1 MAFSVKPKKNAT
13 SAAITAAQ
21 NSLNTAQNQ
30 TGTTTGTSNSLL
42 TPKAY
47 AAAPFD
53 NSSLGLKDANG
64 KLLPPQITVG
74 QAEKA
79 LQDTKNNG
87 AVIESVK
94 TQIASSLPS
103 VMTDAGVTSLS
114 PSGSLTPK
122 EFTAIHNVLNIGYQ
136 NEQTGKALNFS
147 NIVSNFASGAYS
159 AGSQNISSTINSK
172 SLDQPNIEASK
183 ATINSIFSDM
193 LGRTATDSEINK
205 YTTQYLQ
212 YAAQNPINN
221 TTGSYNYGYIGTPS
235 GGSRLMRQST
245 NETSTQNNLN
255 EKDYI
260 TNQVLGSADYNTFA
274 AANTAYGFLQNL
286 AKQSAGTE

>member
-1 MAFSVKPKKNAT
+1 MAFSVKPKKDAQ
-13 SAAITAAQ
+13 SAAIAAAQ

-30 TGTTTGTSNSLL
+30 ANANAGTANSLL
-42 TPKAY
+42 TPKAF
-47 AAAPFD
+47 AAAPFN
-53 NSSLGLKDANG
+53 NSTYGLKDSNG
-64 KLLPPQITVG
+64 VLLPSKITVG

-87 AVIESVK
+87 SVIEYFK
-94 TQIASSLPS
+94 TQIAAKAPSL
-103 VMTDAGVTSLS
+103 MTNAGVTSLS
-114 PSGSLTPK
+114 SSGTLTPK
-122 EFTAIHNVLNIGYQ
+122 EFIAIHSILNTGYQ
-136 NEQTGKALNFS
+136 NEQTGTPLDFNSILTKYS
-147 NIVSNFASGAYS
+147 NGDYN
-159 AGSQNISSTINSK
+159 AGSQTISSTINNK
-172 SLDQPNIEASK
+172 TLDQPNIEASK

-193 LGRTATDSEINK
+193 LGRTATNAEISK

-212 YAAQNPINN
+212 YAAKNPTSN

-235 GGSRLMRQST
+235 GNTRLMRQST

>member
-1 MAFSVKPKKNAT
+1 MAIKIKQDAASDAAAAALAAANAAGG
-13 SAAITAAQ
+13 SG
-21 NSLNTAQNQ
+21 SG
-30 TGTTTGTSNSLL
+30 TGTGTSNSLL

-64 KLLPPQITVG
+64 VLLPSKITVG

-87 AVIESVK
+87 AVIESIKV
-94 TQIASSLPS
+94 QIASTLPS

-114 PSGSLTPK
+114 PSGTLTPK
-122 EFTAIHNVLNIGYQ
+122 EFTAIHNVLNTGYQ
-136 NEQTGKALNFS
+136 NEQTNTPLNINSIIGKY
-147 NIVSNFASGAYS
+147 ASGVYN
-159 AGSQNISSTINSK
+159 AGSSNLTTSINSK

-212 YAAQNPINN
+212 YAAKNPTST
-221 TTGSYNYGYIGTPS
+221 TTGTYNYGYISTPS
-235 GGSRLMRQST
+235 GTSRLMRQST

-274 AANTAYGFLQNL
+274 AANTAYSFLQNL